1 MDVLNSSEYKVAM
14 LYLVGLSRQEISV
27 SDGDQP
33 LGGSSLR
40 HVVAQL
46 LWPGYEVGEMSGDLS
61 SGLDF
66 VICFVLINRPLHF
79 PGCLHPPPL

>member
-1 MDVLNSSEYKVAM
+1 M
-14 LYLVGLSRQEISV
+14 
-27 SDGDQP
+27 
-33 LGGSSLR
+33 
-40 HVVAQL
+40 VAQL